1 MDDRALAS
9 RLATYADALVAVFFV
24 GSAGLSQ
31 TIMDPDV
38 RCSVVASF
46 RAVSVGNLIF
56 AAIISGIVITLR
68 RWELDLLA
76 DARGSKK
83 SEMYSRRLH
92 LARLVIVW
100 LSASAVVGFLLA
112 ATRDPACAV

>member
-9 RLATYADALVAVFFV
+9 RLVTYADALVAVFFV

-31 TIMDPDV
+31 AITDPDV
-38 RCSVVASF
+38 RCSLVASF
-46 RAVSVGNLIF
+46 REVSVGNLIF
-56 AAIISGIVITLR
+56 AAIVSVIVVTLR

-92 LARLVIVW
+92 VARLVIIW
-100 LSASAVVGFLLA
+100 LSAIATVGFLA
-112 ATRDPACAV
+112 AAARGRACAV